1 MTGALGFPP
10 PSPSLADGPAQTQD
24 GPEAGLTEGSTEPAP
39 RRSVWHRL
47 SRRPGSCIALIY
59 LVVVGLAA
67 IAAPLVAPFDP
78 YKQDLVHTTQTPSGS
93 HWLGTDSYGRD
104 LLSRLIFGG
113 RTSLGVAVC
122 VVGAALIVALPI
134 GLIAGYK
141 GGRID
146 GLLMRL
152 TDAALSIPAIVLAL
166 AIAGALGPGVTNGA
180 VALSIVYVPS
190 IVRLIRGEVVQLRHE
205 TYVEASKVAGT
216 GTWRILLRRIL
227 PNIRSTLLVASAFW
241 LGTALLAEAA
251 LSYLGVGA
259 QAPTASW
266 GNMLRQAYD
275 NSLFTSAWQS
285 IVPGMAIALTILAFN
300 TLGDGLRDVL
310 GAGDSRAAVRRGVRR
325 VRTTRRPRPGTP
337 ADSAGRSGATDTDA
351 VLAIDGLS
359 IAFATP
365 GGEDQV
371 LSGVSLTV
379 GPGEVVGLVG
389 ESGSGKTVTALSIL
403 RLLPSSARIVSG
415 SIQFQGTDLLTLRR
429 KELTAVRGAGIG
441 MIFQD
446 PLTAL
451 DPSFT
456 VGHQLAEA
464 MLLHGRCSAREAR
477 RRAVEMLDRVQIPAA
492 AQRVRDYPHQLS
504 GGMRQRVMIAMALAC
519 EPKLLIADEPTT
531 ALDVT
536 VQAQILDLLRQL
548 QSELQMSILFVT
560 HDLGVVSG
568 FCDRVS
574 VMYAGQ
580 VVETAPAPDFFARP
594 LHPYGEG
601 LITAVPHANVDRKER
616 LAVIPGMVPLVS
628 NMPSGC
634 RFHPRCRY
642 AEAACVDG
650 PPQLRI
656 DGEREVRCRRSEQLH
671 LEGVE

>member
-1 MTGALGFPP
+1 VTGALGIPP
-10 PSPSLADGPAQTQD
+10 PTSSITEGATQPPDGPN
-24 GPEAGLTEGSTEPAP
+24 AGDAEELVPVP

-47 SRRPGSCIALIY
+47 LRRPGTCAAIIY
-59 LVVVGLAA
+59 LVVVGIAA
-67 IAAPLVAPFDP
+67 VTAPLVAPFDP
-78 YKQDLVHTTQTPSGS
+78 YRQDLVNTTQTPSGS

-122 VVGAALIVALPI
+122 VVGAALLVALPI

-141 GGRID
+141 SGRID

-152 TDAALSIPAIVLAL
+152 TDAAISIPAIVLAL

-180 VALSIVYVPS
+180 VALAIVYVPS
-190 IVRLIRGEVVQLRHE
+190 MVRLIRGEVIQLRQE

-216 GTWRILLRRIL
+216 GTWRILFRRIL

-310 GAGDSRAAVRRGVRR
+310 GMGESKAAVRRRIPRLRGTRQRQPVATADRRGVA
-325 VRTTRRPRPGTP
+325 T
-337 ADSAGRSGATDTDA
+337 TDTGA
-351 VLAIDGLS
+351 LLAINGLG

-365 GGEDQV
+365 SGEDQV
-371 LSGVSLTV
+371 LSGVSLSV
-379 GPGEVVGLVG
+379 QPGEVVGLVG

-403 RLLPSSARIVSG
+403 RLLPPSARVVSG
-415 SIQFQGTDLLTLRR
+415 SIRFQGTDLLALGR

-441 MIFQD
+441 MVFQD

-464 MLLHGRCSAREAR
+464 LLLHNRCSSSEAR

-492 AQRVRDYPHQLS
+492 AQRVHDYPHQLS
-504 GGMRQRVMIAMALAC
+504 GGMRQRVMIAMAIAC

-536 VQAQILDLLRQL
+536 VQAQILDLLRRL

-574 VMYAGQ
+574 VMYGGQ
-580 VVETAPAPDFFARP
+580 VVETAPASDFFTRP

-601 LITAVPHANVDRKER
+601 LITAVPHANVERKRR
-616 LAVIPGMVPLVS
+616 LTVIPGMVPLVS
-628 NMPSGC
+628 NMPEGC

-642 AEAACVDG
+642 AEPACVAQ

-671 LEGVE
+671 LQGVE